1 MQSFTHI
8 YSYASQMNKDSYKKY
23 VTGNFGEYPTIKPSC
38 NAYSFGSIKLLTD
51 YPTYEPTEQIYPPPP
66 PPINNTCI
74 CKVER
79 NKDSNVLIIVTSITS
94 SLCVTFF
101 FILIWYRFIF
111 KKRLLKWKTNETNFG
126 FGPESI

>member
-1 MQSFTHI
+1 MMETDLHAEASDET
-8 YSYASQMNKDSYKKY
+8 YSETINFSDSVEDDLALANLSSKWDSPVAS
-23 VTGNFGEYPTIKPSC
+23 
-38 NAYSFGSIKLLTD
+38 
-51 YPTYEPTEQIYPPPP
+51 PPPP